1 MHTLMHGLGIASF
14 GCISGQSD
22 LWFHRI
28 ALRIDIQI
36 YLLLSLHIVVK
47 CDDGHSLVN
56 SPKRTFVLYVLCDIE
71 MSCTT
76 DSNVTVATV
85 LKLA

>member
-14 GCISGQSD
+14 GCSSGQSD

-36 YLLLSLHIVVK
+36 YPLLSLHIVVK

-56 SPKRTFVLYVLCDIE
+56 SPKRTFVLMSVILKRRVLLIP
-71 MSCTT
+71 M
-76 DSNVTVATV
+76 
-85 LKLA
+85 LPLLLY